1 MNLCKFNQSE
11 LTKFDQVIQRD
22 LIRKNIML
30 ERQASRGR
38 FSIKRRDGGR
48 GLKSLRKDYD
58 ETKVTCGVSD
68 SG

>member
-1 MNLCKFNQSE
+1 
-11 LTKFDQVIQRD
+11 
-22 LIRKNIML
+22 ML

-38 FSIKRRDGGR
+38 FSIKRRDGER